1 MKGSIKLF
9 KLFGISINIH
19 VTFLLLLVFFLSGGI
34 KWLVL
39 LLGVFCF
46 VTLHEIC
53 HSLVAKSY
61 GIEVREITLL
71 PIGGVASMSSMPEKP
86 SQEFFI
92 SIAGPLFN
100 LMVVAVFYIPLKK
113 FLGAEVL
120 FYRPFS
126 TATWPLTLA
135 YLYWI
140 NLILALFNLIP
151 AFPMDGGRVLRSLL
165 AQKMGYQKAT
175 KLAVNLGHIFALGFA
190 YFGIVGFNIIL
201 IAIAIFIYIAASN
214 EGLQVDLK
222 ETLKRFKVKDI
233 LSADFFTLNID
244 TTLAKVME
252 LVLHSHQE
260 DFPVTHK
267 ADTVGF
273 VTRNDVLAGIHSL
286 GADATVGEIM
296 RKDFPKIADTDSLVQ
311 AQKMMEESG
320 LRAIPVTKGGKIIG
334 IVTIEDIGR
343 VYSIASQRNK

>member
-1 MKGSIKLF
+1 MKGSIRLF

-19 VTFLLLLVFFLSGGI
+19 VTFLLLLIFFLSGGV

-39 LLGVFCF
+39 LVGVFFF

-53 HSLVAKSY
+53 HSLVARSY

-71 PIGGVASMSSMPEKP
+71 PIGGIASMSSMPEKP

-100 LMVVAVFYIPLKK
+100 LIVVAVFYLPLKQL
-113 FLGAEVL
+113 LGPEVL

-140 NLILALFNLIP
+140 NLILAIFNLIP

-165 AQKMGYQKAT
+165 AQKMGYQRAT
-175 KLAVNLGHIFALGFA
+175 KVAVNLGHIFALIFA
-190 YFGIVGFNIIL
+190 YLGIVGFNIIL
-201 IAIAIFIYIAASN
+201 VIIAIFIYVAASN
-214 EGLQVDLK
+214 EELQVDLK
-222 ETLKRFKVKDI
+222 ETLKKFKVKDI
-233 LSADFFTLNID
+233 LSADFFTVNSD

-252 LVLHSHQE
+252 LIFHSHQE
-260 DFPVTHK
+260 DFPVV
-267 ADTVGF
+267 DGDQTVGF
-273 VTRNDVLAGIHSL
+273 VTRHDIMTGINSV
-286 GADATVGEIM
+286 GAQAAVREVM
-296 RKDFPKIADTDSLVQ
+296 RKDFPKVADTDQLIHVQ
-311 AQKMMEESG
+311 KIMEENS
-320 LRAIPVTKGGKIIG
+320 LRAIPVERAGKIVGVI
-334 IVTIEDIGR
+334 TIEDIGR
-343 VYSIASQRNK
+343 VYSIASQRN